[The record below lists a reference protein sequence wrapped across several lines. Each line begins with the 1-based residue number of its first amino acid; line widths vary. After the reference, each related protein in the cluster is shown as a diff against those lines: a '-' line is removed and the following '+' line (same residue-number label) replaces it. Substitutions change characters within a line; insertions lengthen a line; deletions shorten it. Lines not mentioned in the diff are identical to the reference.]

1 MTGRVPCGNLALYET
16 RKKSAEFPRRASGG
30 AEGYSLEAFRDR
42 LRDLCGDHIEGDGDD
57 RTRRSK
63 DEAEQAVACARQH
76 GLLIAAA
83 ETWGGFCEGNAD
95 LHFGTEHVVESDEE
109 SARMA
114 KITVPP
120 KFGLIPKLVTHSV
133 PNLRGEPGVR
143 RAIEFVP
150 ATPLEYLDR
159 WIAANDVFGDD
170 VRLTSVVRWADG
182 QVSFAISQPQYA
194 GEPATEREID
204 RFFEAAGWRR
214 ILDGSQ
220 HVLFYNYAFQVLA
233 IDALPRNCYL
243 NENGLQ
249 PFDVILCHPGEVM
262 EDYLGLYPGIGK
274 V

>member
-1 MTGRVPCGNLALYET
+1 MIDATE
-16 RKKSAEFPRRASGG
+16 K
-30 AEGYSLEAFRDR
+30 
-42 LRDLCGDHIEGDGDD
+42 
-57 RTRRSK
+57 
-63 DEAEQAVACARQH
+63 
-76 GLLIAAA
+76 
-83 ETWGGFCEGNAD
+83 WGSFCEGNSD
-95 LHFGTEHVVESDEE
+95 LHYGTEHVVESDEE

-120 KFGLIPKLVTHSV
+120 KFGLIPKLVSHPV

-143 RAIEFVP
+143 QAIEFVH

-159 WIAANDVFGDD
+159 WISANDVFGDD
-170 VRLTSVVRWADG
+170 VRLTAIVQWADG

-204 RFFEAAGWRR
+204 RYFEAAGWTR
-214 ILDGSQ
+214 ILDTSQ
-220 HVLFYNYAFQVLA
+220 HVLFYNYAYQVLA

-249 PFDVILCHPGEVM
+249 PFDVILCHPGEAI
-262 EDYLGLYPGIGK
+262 DYYLGLYPS